1 MPIVF
6 VIVSA
11 VAGYLLGAIPTGLVV
26 ARVYK
31 NVDITRV
38 GSQRTGATNVL
49 RTLGPGAA
57 AVVFLGDALKG
68 ALAVW
73 VAWSL
78 TNHDALAASIAAIA
92 AIIGHSYSIFIG
104 FRGGRGVTPGLGA
117 LVVIAPVT
125 AVLAVALGAILI
137 LFTRYVSL
145 GSVVGAASGGVFLCL
160 LALSGNE
167 PRAYVV
173 YGAVA
178 ATVIIVSH
186 RDNIARIV
194 SGNERRLG
202 ERVELNQHGS

>member
-1 MPIVF
+1 MPIVL

-11 VAGYLLGAIPTGLVV
+11 LAGYVLGAIPTGLVV

-57 AVVFLGDALKG
+57 AIVFLGDGLKG

-73 VAWSL
+73 VAWTL
-78 TNHDALAASIAAIA
+78 TNNDPLAASIAAIT
-92 AIIGHSYSIFIG
+92 AIVGHSYSIFIG

-117 LVVIAPVT
+117 LVVIAP
-125 AVLAVALGAILI
+125 AAALFAAALGAVLILI
-137 LFTRYVSL
+137 TRYVSL
-145 GSVVGAASGGVFLCL
+145 GSIVGAASGGVFLCL
-160 LALSGNE
+160 LALNGME
-167 PRAYVV
+167 PRAYVLF
-173 YGAVA
+173 GAVA
-178 ATVIIVSH
+178 ATFIIVSH
-186 RDNIARIV
+186 RDNIARII

-202 ERVELNQHGS
+202 ERADLNQLGS

>member
-26 ARVYK
+26 SRVYK

-117 LVVIAPVT
+117 LVVIA
-125 AVLAVALGAILI
+125 
-137 LFTRYVSL
+137 RYVSL